1 MIKKEQFKTMGK
13 IELRRLLYGISR
25 RDVREITNETIA
37 KCRNISVEEAKK
49 KKLVLAHEA
58 MKVADYFGFEVVD

>member
-1 MIKKEQFKTMGK
+1 MIKKEQIKTMGK

-25 RDVREITNETIA
+25 YDVREVTNTTIA

-49 KKLVLAHEA
+49 KKLVLAHEVL
-58 MKVADYFGFEVVD
+58 KVADYFGFEVIE